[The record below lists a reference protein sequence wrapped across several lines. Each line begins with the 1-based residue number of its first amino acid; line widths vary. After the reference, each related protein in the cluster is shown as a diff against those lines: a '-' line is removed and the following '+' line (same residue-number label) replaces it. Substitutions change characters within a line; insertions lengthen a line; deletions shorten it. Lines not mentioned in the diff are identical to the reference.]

1 MKIFLITGILV
12 ISILVGVL
20 IRIFVRKKPKT
31 ELVIWGILMTAIIFF
46 FIFSLI
52 LIFNQEIP
60 LFTKH
65 HMANECLFI
74 SSAIFLLFGFLYFR
88 NIMKSLTDKHDEIV
102 TSGKKSEN

>member
-1 MKIFLITGILV
+1 MEIFLITGILV
-12 ISILVGVL
+12 ISILAGIL

-31 ELVIWGILMTAIIFF
+31 ELLIWSILMTAIMFF

-52 LIFNQEIP
+52 LIFKQETP

-88 NIMKSLTDKHDEIV
+88 NIMKSLTDKHKKTE
-102 TSGKKSEN
+102 TSEKNSKN